1 MCVKPNIFRKAQIMT
16 SKMNND
22 FYQII
27 VQPNSLEVVFNMHKT
42 TLNV

>member
-1 MCVKPNIFRKAQIMT
+1 MCVKPNIFRKAWIMT

-27 VQPNSLEVVFNMHKT
+27 EQINSLDIVFNMHKT
-42 TLNV
+42 ALNI